1 MVHTIELYMN
11 LSEMESKVIRY
22 DFKIGNKKI
31 YNFEDFVD
39 IDGFMMTLKNEHNGF
54 KVGDRIYIFIDCI
67 KLLDRSEIVED
78 DVIVIESKI
87 NNIIYNILGLKKSLY
102 LSRIDYRF
110 DYLVANK
117 KEREI
122 LFINYNKY
130 LVKTSYMN
138 KVDVFNKFTK
148 ESNAAFS
155 VRYDNSSKAFNL
167 YDKAEE
173 RKARGKE
180 IKEYEKDVIRFEAQ
194 VRVRHIRYMK
204 NQYNIQPK
212 LTEYFTKEMYNKYM
226 TEIVGKT
233 IFYGDYYN
241 KYHAFKKIDASSYN
255 EKEKLHLKSFLDR
268 VAKSRQLSVVKEELS
283 YYMYKKVLKM
293 LFDLNINPV
302 LIPKNHLITHVTNPI
317 NNMLIL

>member
-11 LSEMESKVIRY
+11 LSEKESKVIRC
-22 DFKIGNKKI
+22 DFQIGNKKI
-31 YNFEDFVD
+31 YNFEDFID
-39 IDGFMMTLKNEHNGF
+39 IDGFMMILKNEHNGF
-54 KVGDRIYIFIDCI
+54 KVGDRIYIFVDCI

-78 DVIVIESKI
+78 DVRIIESKI

-180 IKEYEKDVIRFEAQ
+180 IKEYEKDIIRFEAQ

-204 NQYNIQPK
+204 NKYNVQPK

-241 KYHAFKKIDASSYN
+241 KYHAFKKIDASSYD
-255 EKEKLHLKSFLDR
+255 EKEKLQLKSFLDR
-268 VAKSRQLSVVKEELS
+268 VAKSRRLNVVKEELS

-302 LIPKNHLITHVTNPI
+302 LIPKNYLVTHIANPI

>member
-78 DVIVIESKI
+78 DVIIIESKI

-130 LVKTSYMN
+130 LIKTSYMN

-241 KYHAFKKIDASSYN
+241 KYHAFKKIDASSYD

>member
-11 LSEMESKVIRY
+11 LTEKESKVIKY
-22 DFKIGNKKI
+22 DFQIGNSKF
-31 YNFEDFVD
+31 YNFENFINTEGV
-39 IDGFMMTLKNEHNGF
+39 MMTLKNECDGNKGI
-54 KVGDRIYIFIDCI
+54 DRIYILVDCI
-67 KLLDRSEIVED
+67 KLLARAEIVED
-78 DVIVIESKI
+78 DVIIIQSKI
-87 NNIIYNILGLKKSLY
+87 NNLLYSVLRINKSLY

-110 DYLVANK
+110 DYLVADK
-117 KEREI
+117 HEREL

-130 LVKTSYMN
+130 LEKTSYMK
-138 KVDVFNKFTK
+138 KVDVFNKFSK

-173 RKARGKE
+173 RKARGRE
-180 IKEYEKDVIRFEAQ
+180 IEEYEKDIIRFEAQ
-194 VRVRHIRYMK
+194 VRIRHIRYMK
-204 NQYNIQPK
+204 KQYNIEPK

-226 TEIVGKT
+226 SEIVGKT

-241 KYHAFKKIDASSYN
+241 KYHAFKKIDASSYT
-255 EKEKLHLKSFLDR
+255 EKEKLQLKSFLNR
-268 VAKSRQLSVVKEELS
+268 VAISRKLSIAKEELS
-283 YYMYKKVLKM
+283 YYMYKKILKM

-302 LIPKNHLITHVTNPI
+302 LIPKNYLITYIANPI

>member
-78 DVIVIESKI
+78 DVIIIESKI

-130 LVKTSYMN
+130 LIKTSYMN

-155 VRYDNSSKAFNL
+155 VRYDNLSKAFNL

-241 KYHAFKKIDASSYN
+241 KYHAFKKIDASSYD

>member
-1 MVHTIELYMN
+1 
-11 LSEMESKVIRY
+11 
-22 DFKIGNKKI
+22 
-31 YNFEDFVD
+31 
-39 IDGFMMTLKNEHNGF
+39 
-54 KVGDRIYIFIDCI
+54 
-67 KLLDRSEIVED
+67 
-78 DVIVIESKI
+78 
-87 NNIIYNILGLKKSLY
+87 
-102 LSRIDYRF
+102 
-110 DYLVANK
+110 
-117 KEREI
+117 
-122 LFINYNKY
+122 
-130 LVKTSYMN
+130 
-138 KVDVFNKFTK
+138 
-148 ESNAAFS
+148 
-155 VRYDNSSKAFNL
+155 
-167 YDKAEE
+167 
-173 RKARGKE
+173 
-180 IKEYEKDVIRFEAQ
+180 
-194 VRVRHIRYMK
+194 MK

-241 KYHAFKKIDASSYN
+241 KYHAFKKIDASSYD

>member
-78 DVIVIESKI
+78 DVIIIESKI

-241 KYHAFKKIDASSYN
+241 KYHAFKKIDASSYT
-255 EKEKLHLKSFLDR
+255 EKEKLQLKSFLNR
-268 VAKSRQLSVVKEELS
+268 VAISRKLSIAKEELS
-283 YYMYKKVLKM
+283 YYMYKKILKM

-302 LIPKNHLITHVTNPI
+302 LIPKNYLITYIANPI